1 MKRRIICL
9 AAAMCLMLSGCSWM
23 DGNYLSVQ
31 PHREQL
37 SGTQDG
43 VTSAANYQQL
53 RQVMTE
59 LVEAGYETAVIHVG
73 EYDREQ
79 LPNGMENVINYICN
93 LLPMG
98 AYAVDSISYDIGTIG
113 GEPAVSVSISYIHG
127 RSEIRNVQNVT
138 DTAQAKQ
145 ILGEVLDQCSDGVV
159 LRVADYVQL
168 DVAQF
173 VEDYAREHPDT
184 VMEVPRVAVGIYPQ
198 TGSERIIEVEFA
210 YRTRRE
216 SLQQMQTQV
225 QRVFDSAAL
234 YVSSNAERSQKYTQ
248 LYRFLMERYDYQIDT
263 SITASYSLLCHG
275 VGDSEAF
282 ATVYAAMCAQAGL
295 ECQIVSGTRAGRA
308 WYWNLIRDESGY
320 AHVDLLQSSEKGQFT
335 RLAGTEMQGYVWD
348 YSAYP
353 EGVG

>member
-1 MKRRIICL
+1 MNRHVICL
-9 AAAMCLMLSGCSWM
+9 VLAVCLLLSGCGWM
-23 DGNYLSVQ
+23 DGNYVSAQ

-43 VTSAANYQQL
+43 VTSASNYQQL

-59 LVEAGYETAVIHVG
+59 LVEAGYETAVIHTG
-73 EYDREQ
+73 EYDQKQ
-79 LPNGMENVINYICN
+79 LLKGMDNAINYVSN
-93 LLPMG
+93 LLPLG
-98 AYAVDSISYDIGTIG
+98 AYAVDVIAYDIGTLG
-113 GEPAVSVSISYIHG
+113 GEPVVSVSISYVHG
-127 RSEIRNVQNVT
+127 RSEIRNIQDVADVE
-138 DTAQAKQ
+138 QAKQ
-145 ILGEVLDQCSDGVV
+145 VMGEVLDQCSDGIV
-159 LRVADYVQL
+159 LRVTEYTEL

-173 VEDYAREHPDT
+173 IKDYASIHPDT
-184 VMEVPRVAVGIYPQ
+184 VMEVPRVAVGVYPE
-198 TGSERIIEVEFA
+198 TGTERIIEVNFT

-234 YVSSNAERSQKYTQ
+234 YVSDDGALSEKYNQ
-248 LYRFLMERYDYQIDT
+248 LYRFLMERYDYKIDT

-282 ATVYAAMCAQAGL
+282 ATVYAAMCTQAGL

-308 WYWNLIRDESGY
+308 WCWNLIRDEGGY
-320 AHVDLLQSSEKGQFT
+320 AHVDLLQSSQQGLFT
-335 RLAGTEMQGYVWD
+335 RLTGAEMQGYVWD

-353 EGVG
+353 DGVG

>member
-9 AAAMCLMLSGCSWM
+9 AAAVCLLLSGCSWM

-43 VTSAANYQQL
+43 VTAASNYQQL
-53 RQVMTE
+53 RHVMTE
-59 LVEAGYETAVIHVG
+59 LVEAGYENAVIHVG
-73 EYDREQ
+73 EYDRNQ
-79 LPNGMENVINYICN
+79 LPKAMENAISYICN
-93 LLPMG
+93 LLPLG
-98 AYAVDSISYDIGTIG
+98 AYAVDDITYDIGTVG
-113 GEPAVSVSISYIHG
+113 GEPAVSVYISYIHG
-127 RSEIRNVQNVT
+127 RSEIRNIQNVADNT
-138 DTAQAKQ
+138 QAKQ

-159 LRVADYVQL
+159 LRVADYSEL

-173 VEDYAREHPDT
+173 VEDYARTHPNT
-184 VMEVPRVAVGIYPQ
+184 VMEVPRAAVGVYPQ
-198 TGSERIIEVEFA
+198 TGSERIIEVKFT

-234 YVSSNAERSQKYTQ
+234 YVTSDAEPSQKYIQ
-248 LYRFLMERYDYQIDT
+248 LYKFLMERYDYQIDT

-282 ATVYAAMCAQAGL
+282 ATVYAAMCARAGL

-308 WYWNLIRDESGY
+308 WYWNLIRDEGGY
-320 AHVDLLQSSEKGQFT
+320 AHVDLLQSNEKGQFA
-335 RLAGTEMQGYVWD
+335 RLAGADMQGYVWD

-353 EGVG
+353 DGVG